1 MKTIKSNIAK
11 AFLGLAVVASPAFF
25 SSCNDMLDLAPQGTF
40 TDAQLDST
48 SIEGLL
54 TSAYAG
60 LECHFFGNNESF
72 QGPITNW
79 IFDVRSDDAYKGGQ
93 SLSMESNIHD
103 LEVSNLR
110 SDNVCVRDKWRN
122 NFYAIDRVHKAM
134 RAIKDADVEGKESM
148 LAELKTLRAY
158 FYFDLIRVFAMPYSY
173 DNGQSLG
180 VPIVT
185 TATGPDSKPE
195 RNTVAEC
202 YDQIIADL
210 TNSLAGLSKEKKD
223 GCLNYWAVQ
232 GILSR
237 VYLNKLD
244 YPNAYKAATDVIE
257 NSKSLYQLYT
267 LDEYPTVWGKEY
279 TSESLFEF
287 YFSLTEPSGG
297 SGGEGAPMVYANE
310 EKVDWNNL
318 ILSED
323 YLNLLDEDPQDVR
336 HSVMQVSA
344 IANNTDLPEAAR
356 NRTVYLAK
364 FPGKTGDPR
373 DNNLCI
379 VRLSEIYL
387 NAAEAGLKI
396 GGEQAT
402 KGMEYLN
409 DVITNRTTNTAMKVN
424 AAADFTLERILKER
438 RKELVGEGLAVY
450 DYTRNK
456 LPVERKGSW
465 HLTSLE
471 TSNAYTIQPNDS
483 RLAIPIPQ
491 TEIDANP
498 NLVQNP

>member
-1 MKTIKSNIAK
+1 
-11 AFLGLAVVASPAFF
+11 
-25 SSCNDMLDLAPQGTF
+25 
-40 TDAQLDST
+40 
-48 SIEGLL
+48 
-54 TSAYAG
+54 
-60 LECHFFGNNESF
+60 
-72 QGPITNW
+72 
-79 IFDVRSDDAYKGGQ
+79 
-93 SLSMESNIHD
+93 
-103 LEVSNLR
+103 
-110 SDNVCVRDKWRN
+110 
-122 NFYAIDRVHKAM
+122 
-134 RAIKDADVEGKESM
+134 
-148 LAELKTLRAY
+148 
-158 FYFDLIRVFAMPYSY
+158 
-173 DNGQSLG
+173 
-180 VPIVT
+180 
-185 TATGPDSKPE
+185 
-195 RNTVAEC
+195 
-202 YDQIIADL
+202 
-210 TNSLAGLSKEKKD
+210 
-223 GCLNYWAVQ
+223 
-232 GILSR
+232 
-237 VYLNKLD
+237 
-244 YPNAYKAATDVIE
+244 
-257 NSKSLYQLYT
+257 
-267 LDEYPTVWGKEY
+267 
-279 TSESLFEF
+279 
-287 YFSLTEPSGG
+287 
-297 SGGEGAPMVYANE
+297 MVYANE

-356 NRTVYLAK
+356 DKKVYLAK

-409 DVITNRTTNTAMKVN
+409 EVITNRTTNTAMKVN

-456 LPVERKGSW
+456 LPVVRKGSW

-498 NLVQNP
+498 NLVLNWRQQSDNIPVLWRWKSDNPGSLAGLSGLFVYARLISHPPAGRAASKPFSSLHGSHILLSFPIAGKEAASRDWKWHTACRQSAISAASGRCTTLFQAYFAVFSGKGRLVYLWQQAAGTAARKRPRGYGGAKSASRSQPTLAVAGCESGRASRPESYRQRTWVRCLPVCGCGPTCRNKTHPPFR

>member
-1 MKTIKSNIAK
+1 MKPLYIYFLAASLACTSCSDSWLDLNPSTSVTTDQAFTTLENAQTALNGIYRLASAHSYYGDNFFYFGDCRAADVQARMSKGDGKRVSPYYEYNVKSTDSFNTSLPWNQVYKVIRQINNLIAAIEGGQVNTTDTQALDEIKAQ
-11 AFLGLAVVASPAFF
+11 ALAMRGLA
-25 SSCNDMLDLAPQGTF
+25 L
-40 TDAQLDST
+40 
-48 SIEGLL
+48 
-54 TSAYAG
+54 Y
-60 LECHFFGNNESF
+60 
-72 QGPITNW
+72 
-79 IFDVRSDDAYKGGQ
+79 
-93 SLSMESNIHD
+93 
-103 LEVSNLR
+103 
-110 SDNVCVRDKWRN
+110 
-122 NFYAIDRVHKAM
+122 
-134 RAIKDADVEGKESM
+134 
-148 LAELKTLRAY
+148 
-158 FYFDLIRVFAMPYSY
+158 DLIRVFAMPYSY

-185 TATGPDSKPE
+185 TATEPDSKPE

-210 TNSLAGLSKEKKD
+210 TGSLAGLSKEKKD
-223 GCLNYWAVQ
+223 GYLNYWAVQ

-257 NSKSLYQLYT
+257 NSKNLYQLYT

-336 HSVMQVSA
+336 HCVTEVSA
-344 IANNTDLPEAAR
+344 IANNEGLPEAAR
-356 NRTVYLAK
+356 NRAVYLTK

-438 RKELVGEGLAVY
+438 RKELVGEGLVVY

-465 HLTSLE
+465 HLTSLD
-471 TSNAYTIQPNDS
+471 TSGAYTIQPNDS

>member
-1 MKTIKSNIAK
+1 MKPLYIYFLAASLACTSCSDSWLDLNPSTSVTTGQ
-11 AFLGLAVVASPAFF
+11 AFLTLENAQTALNGIYRLASAHSYYGDNFFYFGDCRAADVQARMSKGDGKRVSPYYEYNVKSTDSFNTSLPWNQVYKVIRQINNLLTAIESGQVSTTDETALNEIKAQALAMRGLA
-25 SSCNDMLDLAPQGTF
+25 L
-40 TDAQLDST
+40 
-48 SIEGLL
+48 
-54 TSAYAG
+54 Y
-60 LECHFFGNNESF
+60 
-72 QGPITNW
+72 
-79 IFDVRSDDAYKGGQ
+79 
-93 SLSMESNIHD
+93 
-103 LEVSNLR
+103 
-110 SDNVCVRDKWRN
+110 
-122 NFYAIDRVHKAM
+122 
-134 RAIKDADVEGKESM
+134 
-148 LAELKTLRAY
+148 
-158 FYFDLIRVFAMPYSY
+158 DLIRVFAMPYAY

-185 TATGPDSKPE
+185 TATEPTSKPA

-210 TNSLAGLSKEKKD
+210 TNSLAGLTKEKKD

-244 YPNAYKAATDVIE
+244 YPNAYKSAADVIE
-257 NSKSLYQLYT
+257 NSKNLYQLYT
-267 LDEYPTVWGKEY
+267 RDEYPTVWGQEY

-318 ILSED
+318 ILTED
-323 YLNLLDEDPQDVR
+323 FLNLLDEDPDDVR
-336 HSVMQVSA
+336 HCVMEASVLA
-344 IANNTDLPEAAR
+344 DNTGLPETAR
-356 NRTVYLAK
+356 ARKVYLTK

-387 NAAEAGLKI
+387 NAAEAGLKL
-396 GGEQAT
+396 GGDEAA
-402 KGMEYLN
+402 KGMTYLN
-409 DVITNRTTNTAMKVN
+409 DLISNRTTNAAMKVTSAN
-424 AAADFTLERILKER
+424 FTLERILKER

-456 LPVERKGSW
+456 LPVVRAGSW
-465 HLTSLE
+465 HLKSLDTSG
-471 TSNAYTIQPNDS
+471 AYTIQPDDS
-483 RLAIPIPQ
+483 RLAVPVPQ

>member
-1 MKTIKSNIAK
+1 MKPLYIYFLAASLACTSCSDSWLDLNPSTSVPTDQAFTTLENAQTAMNGIYRLASAHSYYGDNFFYFGDCRAADVQARMSKGDGKRVSPYYEYNVKSTDSFNTSLPWNQVYKVIRQINNLIAAIEGGQVNTTDTQALDEIKAQ
-11 AFLGLAVVASPAFF
+11 ALAMRGLA
-25 SSCNDMLDLAPQGTF
+25 L
-40 TDAQLDST
+40 
-48 SIEGLL
+48 
-54 TSAYAG
+54 Y
-60 LECHFFGNNESF
+60 
-72 QGPITNW
+72 
-79 IFDVRSDDAYKGGQ
+79 
-93 SLSMESNIHD
+93 
-103 LEVSNLR
+103 
-110 SDNVCVRDKWRN
+110 
-122 NFYAIDRVHKAM
+122 
-134 RAIKDADVEGKESM
+134 
-148 LAELKTLRAY
+148 
-158 FYFDLIRVFAMPYSY
+158 DLIRVFAMPYSY

-180 VPIVT
+180 VSIVT
-185 TATGPDSKPE
+185 TATDQSSKPA

-202 YDQIIADL
+202 YDQIITDL

-257 NSKSLYQLYT
+257 NSKNLYQLYT

-356 NRTVYLAK
+356 TARSIWRSSPARPAIRV
-364 FPGKTGDPR
+364 
-373 DNNLCI
+373 
-379 VRLSEIYL
+379 
-387 NAAEAGLKI
+387 
-396 GGEQAT
+396 
-402 KGMEYLN
+402 
-409 DVITNRTTNTAMKVN
+409 TTTCASCVCQR
-424 AAADFTLERILKER
+424 FI
-438 RKELVGEGLAVY
+438 
-450 DYTRNK
+450 
-456 LPVERKGSW
+456 
-465 HLTSLE
+465 
-471 TSNAYTIQPNDS
+471 
-483 RLAIPIPQ
+483 
-491 TEIDANP
+491 
-498 NLVQNP
+498 